1 MNDPLDEVQKH
12 LFGDLREFYSETT
25 VDHVLRPRNA
35 GSLPN
40 PDGYASLHSD
50 CGESMEIWLKVRDN
64 RIDEVGYWT
73 DGCAATIACG
83 SMAGELAKGKT
94 VNQALTISPRNLA
107 DALDN
112 LPEGNFHCAE
122 LAVNTLK
129 TAVRDFLAVQ
139 REPWKKAY
147 RTR

>member
-1 MNDPLDEVQKH
+1 MNDPLDEVQKQ

-25 VDHVLRPRNA
+25 ADHVLRPRNV
-35 GSLPN
+35 GSLAN
-40 PDGYASLHSD
+40 PDGYASLHSECD
-50 CGESMEIWLKVRDN
+50 ESMEIWLKVGDN
-64 RIDEVGYWT
+64 RINEIGYWT

-83 SMAGELAKGKT
+83 SMATELAKGKII
-94 VNQALTISPRNLA
+94 NQALAISPHDVAN
-107 DALDN
+107 ALEDF
-112 LPEGNFHCAE
+112 PEGNFHCAE

-129 TAVRDFLAVQ
+129 SAVRDFLAIQ